1 MVRVPR
7 AGAASIARRGEAAA
21 DPVDIHVGRRLRQRR
36 ALLGLSQDKL
46 GRAVGL
52 TFQQIQKYERG
63 ANRVGASRLL
73 QLSRELAVP
82 IAYFF
87 EGAPGVTDK
96 PARGGAKGDGKMKA
110 GPKGLAK
117 GLAKDLAK
125 DEAAA
130 ARDPFTRR
138 ETLDLVRAYYAISSP
153 ALRKRLLDLVRAL
166 AKPGA

>member
-7 AGAASIARRGEAAA
+7 TGAARANGAQRGDGLA

-63 ANRVGASRLL
+63 ANRIGASRLL
-73 QLSRELAVP
+73 QLSRALAVP

-87 EGAPGVTDK
+87 EDAPGT
-96 PARGGAKGDGKMKA
+96 PARGGRKADAKLKA
-110 GPKGLAK
+110 SPHTGLPAE
-117 GLAKDLAK
+117 D
-125 DEAAA
+125 AAG
-130 ARDPFTRR
+130 RDPFTRR
-138 ETLDLVRAYYAISSP
+138 ETLELVRAYYAIASP
-153 ALRKRLLDLVRAL
+153 LVRKRVLDLVRSLGKAD
-166 AKPGA
+166 A

>member
-110 GPKGLAK
+110 GPKGVAK
-117 GLAKDLAK
+117 GGLAK

-153 ALRKRLLDLVRAL
+153 VLRKRLLDLVRAL

>member
-7 AGAASIARRGEAAA
+7 AGAAQVAGARRGDDVA

-63 ANRVGASRLL
+63 ANRIGASRLL
-73 QLSRELAVP
+73 QLSRALAVP

-87 EGAPGVTDK
+87 EDAPGQ
-96 PARGGAKGDGKMKA
+96 PARAGRKTDGKPKAAAKGA
-110 GPKGLAK
+110 LADV
-117 GLAKDLAK
+117 AAQ
-125 DEAAA
+125 EAAG
-130 ARDPFTRR
+130 RDPFSRR
-138 ETLDLVRAYYAISSP
+138 ETLELVRAYYAIANP
-153 ALRKRLLDLVRAL
+153 FVRKRVLDLVRAL
-166 AKPGA
+166 GKPVE

>member
-7 AGAASIARRGEAAA
+7 AGARANGAQRGEVLA

-63 ANRVGASRLL
+63 ANRIGASRLL
-73 QLSRELAVP
+73 QLSRALAVP

-87 EGAPGVTDK
+87 EDAPGQ
-96 PARGGAKGDGKMKA
+96 PARGGRKA
-110 GPKGLAK
+110 DTKLKASPHMGLA
-117 GLAKDLAK
+117 AED
-125 DEAAA
+125 AAG
-130 ARDPFTRR
+130 RDPFTRR
-138 ETLDLVRAYYAISSP
+138 ETLELVRAYYAIASP
-153 ALRKRLLDLVRAL
+153 LVRKRVLEL
-166 AKPGA
+166 ARSLGKADA

>member
-1 MVRVPR
+1 MVRVLR
-7 AGAASIARRGEAAA
+7 AGTARTSVARRGDDLA

-63 ANRVGASRLL
+63 ANRIGASRLL
-73 QLSRELAVP
+73 QLSRALAVP

-87 EGAPGVTDK
+87 EDAPGPADK
-96 PARGGAKGDGKMKA
+96 PARGRGKPDGKMRA

-117 GLAKDLAK
+117 DG
-125 DEAAA
+125 AAA
-130 ARDPFTRR
+130 EEAGGRDPFARR
-138 ETLDLVRAYYAISSP
+138 ETLDLVRAYYAVTNP
-153 ALRKRLLDLVRAL
+153 FVRKRVLDLVRAL
-166 AKPGA
+166 AKSSV